1 MPDFQ
6 GKFQYLAPSGATSQ
20 GGACRLHFDAQTL
33 TLTPASGA
41 ALAFDLGD
49 LDAVTAADYEV
60 RLPLY
65 TGNVIVLSQLAKSYD
80 NLVRELTHAYRNR
93 SVQCLLL
100 EDMGEIAR
108 FDGNFELTGITRASG
123 QAEIRLYKSNLAVL
137 PAMSQ
142 SFQWRLADIDEVK
155 LDAVSYE
162 VSLQSGDQCLKISCL
177 AKRTE
182 EFAARVSDARNALAT
197 STAQVLHSMLP
208 FLDPDQ
214 LQSCAALLIEGRSAP
229 LAKLAAIHEKI
240 PAALAA
246 NAIDK
251 DLKPY
256 YDQLVARAV
265 GGMGYA
271 GLKLMRLDDED
282 SEAAS
287 KGADGHSP
295 ASIDHSAG
303 PTDQDAP
310 DHDAPD
316 KDAGAPE
323 TLHWF
328 FFPLA
333 AKPGSTTLSNVVAW
347 EANSRAGRASYFF
360 RLVAPEQAAQL
371 AGLTLADLTLADPA
385 LASSVVDSAIR
396 RLNRVL
402 AMLNFSRR
410 PIYLSEDE
418 LAMSPRFHRYAIA
431 ARRLPE
437 LREVRS
443 SFLGRALHSS
453 LEAWQEQVDSIIR
466 KA

>member
-6 GKFQYLAPSGATSQ
+6 GKFQYLAQSGAVSQ
-20 GGACRLHFDAQTL
+20 EGACRLHFDAQTL

-49 LDAVTAADYEV
+49 LDAVIAADYEV
-60 RLPLY
+60 RLALY
-65 TGNVIVLSQLAKSYD
+65 TGNFVVLSQLAKSYD

-108 FDGNFELTGITRASG
+108 FDGNFELTGTVRASG
-123 QAEIRLYKSNLAVL
+123 PAEIRLYKSNLAVL
-137 PAMSQ
+137 PATSQ
-142 SFQWRLADIDEVK
+142 SFQWRLADIADVK
-155 LDAVSYE
+155 LDPVSYE
-162 VSLQSGDQCLKISCL
+162 VSLQADDQSLKISRL

-182 EFAARVSDARNALAT
+182 EFAARVSEARNALAT

-229 LAKLAAIHEKI
+229 LTKLAAIHEKI

-246 NAIDK
+246 NAVDK

-256 YDQLVARAV
+256 YDQLIARAV
-265 GGMGYA
+265 SGMGYA
-271 GLKLMRLDDED
+271 GLKLMRLDEED
-282 SEAAS
+282 TESPSGGAGSISSAS
-287 KGADGHSP
+287 T
-295 ASIDHSAG
+295 DHSAG
-303 PTDQDAP
+303 PTDRDAP
-310 DHDAPD
+310 DH
-316 KDAGAPE
+316 DAGAPE

-333 AKPGSTTLSNVVAW
+333 AKPGSTAVSNVVAW
-347 EANSRAGRASYFF
+347 EANSSSGRASYFF

-371 AGLTLADLTLADPA
+371 ADPA
-385 LASSVVDSAIR
+385 LASSVVDSAVR
-396 RLNRVL
+396 RLNRGL
-402 AMLNFSRR
+402 AMLNFRRR

-443 SFLGRALHSS
+443 RFLGRALHFSI
-453 LEAWQEQVDSIIR
+453 EAWQEQVDAIIK